1 MKIILSRHS
10 GNSGQFMAEA
20 CIGLALMAFAWIMLV
35 YSLFLGTNQ
44 IRTEMAA
51 RYAVWYQANNSGSAL
66 PSTSDLDKY
75 FFYQTG
81 LSTVGNITPASIGNV
96 IEGTMPS
103 DATTYGGGDGSS
115 ANGPFKAEV
124 TFDPSLAADKFPYN
138 LLKTQVPFMPNSMLT
153 YSKVVSF
160 CQWDGD
166 SDTWNTPGA
175 AIAGVW
181 NALKSSVSS
190 FF

>member
-20 CIGLALMAFAWIMLV
+20 CIGLALMAFTWILLV

-44 IRTEMAA
+44 IRSEMAA
-51 RYAVWYQANNSGSAL
+51 RYAAWYQANNSGAAL
-66 PSTSDLDKY
+66 PSASSLDQY

-81 LSTVGNITPASIGNV
+81 LSSVANITPAAIGDV
-96 IEGTMPS
+96 IEGNMPS
-103 DATTYGGGDGSS
+103 SSTTYGSADGSA
-115 ANGPFKAEV
+115 ANGPFKAQV
-124 TFDPSLAADKFPYN
+124 TFDPSVAANQFPYN
-138 LLKTQVPFMPNSMLT
+138 LLNTQVPFMPNSMLQ

-166 SDTWNTPGA
+166 SDCWTSPGA
-175 AIAGVW
+175 AFSGVISS
-181 NALKSSVSS
+181 LKSSLGSL
-190 FF
+190 F